1 MSAPEEGDAA
11 AAAAPAGSAPSPSPP
26 PAHAHATPPMP
37 HALEAGAMGPEE
49 AAARKRYEALMQV
62 RAKALKG
69 KGAWYWGHLEPVL
82 VPPPASGAP
91 PKAARL
97 RCALCAATFSAS
109 NPSRTATEH
118 LKRGACPNFAAAQ
131 GAPPPPPPPPPPPQ
145 NQHQQLQLVTVS
157 SPASSIVPISS
168 IPPSSSS
175 SSQRRHSTG
184 GGGRKRHALAA
195 AYASVEAASHH
206 HHVMVADPAGYSPT
220 PPTPPGMPAPR
231 QVLSGGRGDL
241 APLAMLEDSVK
252 RLKSPSASPGAMLP
266 RPQAEAALSLLA
278 DWFLESSGSTSLS
291 AVEHPKL
298 KNFLRQVGLPE
309 ISRADLAG
317 ARLDARFAEA
327 RADAAARFREARFF
341 QLAADG
347 LREQVITLSV
357 NLPNDTSVFHR
368 AVPMPAPASASPDY
382 AQELLL
388 DAASSV
394 SASSGDIRH
403 CVGIVADRF
412 GSKTLRDLETKH
424 HWMVNLSCQVHGL
437 SHLVSDMARDL
448 PLFNSAASN
457 CAKIASY
464 FNTTPSVR
472 ALLHKHQVQ
481 EHGHAFLLPIA
492 APPYNGGDFAAAFV
506 MLESILTS
514 ARPLQLSVLE
524 ESYKVVCI
532 DDPAAREIA
541 AMVQNVAFWTEV
553 EATHSLVKLIMD
565 LVKEM
570 ETERPLVGQCL
581 PLWEDVRGK
590 VRGWC
595 RKFSVEEATAMNVL
609 ERRFRKNY
617 HPAWSAAF
625 ILDSL
630 YLMKDAG
637 RRYLPPFNYLTPE
650 QEKDVDRLITRL
662 VSPEEAHLALM
673 ELMKWRS
680 DGLDPLY
687 AQAVQVRQPDP
698 STGKMKIANKQ
709 SSRLVWETCLSEFKS
724 LGKVAV
730 RLIFLHATAKG
741 FKCTPSMTR
750 WLTAPGSSAGSI
762 GRAHRLVFIAANS
775 KLERRDFSN
784 DDDKDVE
791 LLTEGDDD
799 MLTESGNVDPSSSV

>member
-11 AAAAPAGSAPSPSPP
+11 ASGSSAPPP
-26 PAHAHATPPMP
+26 PAPAPAPPPMAMAEP
-37 HALEAGAMGPEE
+37 GAMGPEE

-131 GAPPPPPPPPPPPQ
+131 GAPPPPPPPPPPQ
-145 NQHQQLQLVTVS
+145 NQHQQLQLVAVS

-175 SSQRRHSTG
+175 ASQRRHSTGGGG

-195 AYASVEAASHH
+195 AYASVEAASHQ

-231 QVLSGGRGDL
+231 QLLSGGRGDL

-278 DWFLESSGSTSLS
+278 DWFLESSGSASLS

-382 AQELLL
+382 AQELFL

-403 CVGIVADRF
+403 CAGIVADRF

-424 HWMVNLSCQVHGL
+424 HWMVNLTCQVHGL
-437 SHLVSDMARDL
+437 SRLVSDMAREL
-448 PLFNSAASN
+448 PLFNNAASN

-492 APPYNGGDFAAAFV
+492 APPYNGGEFAAAFV

-514 ARPLQLSVLE
+514 ARPLQLAVLE

-553 EATHSLVKLIMD
+553 E
-565 LVKEM
+565 
-570 ETERPLVGQCL
+570 
-581 PLWEDVRGK
+581 
-590 VRGWC
+590 
-595 RKFSVEEATAMNVL
+595 
-609 ERRFRKNY
+609 
-617 HPAWSAAF
+617 
-625 ILDSL
+625 
-630 YLMKDAG
+630 
-637 RRYLPPFNYLTPE
+637 
-650 QEKDVDRLITRL
+650 
-662 VSPEEAHLALM
+662 
-673 ELMKWRS
+673 
-680 DGLDPLY
+680 
-687 AQAVQVRQPDP
+687 
-698 STGKMKIANKQ
+698 
-709 SSRLVWETCLSEFKS
+709 
-724 LGKVAV
+724 
-730 RLIFLHATAKG
+730 
-741 FKCTPSMTR
+741 
-750 WLTAPGSSAGSI
+750 
-762 GRAHRLVFIAANS
+762 
-775 KLERRDFSN
+775 
-784 DDDKDVE
+784 
-791 LLTEGDDD
+791 
-799 MLTESGNVDPSSSV
+799 

>member
-1 MSAPEEGDAA
+1 MSAEEGEAS
-11 AAAAPAGSAPSPSPP
+11 GSAPPP
-26 PAHAHATPPMP
+26 VLDA
-37 HALEAGAMGPEE
+37 AGAMGPEE
-49 AAARKRYEALMQV
+49 AAARKRYDALMQV
-62 RAKALKG
+62 RAKAVKG

-97 RCALCAATFSAS
+97 RCGLCAATFSAS

-131 GAPPPPPPPPPPPQ
+131 GAPPPPPPPPPPPHHQ
-145 NQHQQLQLVTVS
+145 NQQLQLVTVS

-175 SSQRRHSTG
+175 SQRRHSTSG

-195 AYASVEAASHH
+195 AYAAVSEAAASHQH
-206 HHVMVADPAGYSPT
+206 HIVVADPTAYSPT
-220 PPTPPGMPAPR
+220 PPTPPGMPTPR

-241 APLAMLEDSVK
+241 GPLAMLEDSVK

-266 RPQAEAALSLLA
+266 RPQAEAALALLA

-298 KNFLRQVGLPE
+298 KTFLRQVGLPE
-309 ISRADLAG
+309 LPRAELAG
-317 ARLDARFAEA
+317 ARLDARYAQA
-327 RADAAARFREARFF
+327 CADAAARFREARFF
-341 QLAADG
+341 QLSADG
-347 LREQVITLSV
+347 LRDPVITLSV

-368 AVPMPAPASASPDY
+368 AVPMPAPPSASSGY
-382 AQELLL
+382 AEELLL

-394 SASSGDIRH
+394 AASSGDIRH
-403 CVGIVADRF
+403 CAGIVADRF
-412 GSKTLRDLETKH
+412 GSKTLRDLEAKH
-424 HWMVNLSCQVHGL
+424 HWMVNLPCQVHGL
-437 SHLVSDMARDL
+437 SRLVRDMARDL
-448 PLFNSAASN
+448 PIFHNAAAK
-457 CAKIASY
+457 CAKVAAY
-464 FNTTPSVR
+464 FNATPAVR

-481 EHGHAFLLPIA
+481 EHGHAFLLPVT
-492 APPYNGGDFAAAFV
+492 APPYNDGEFTAAPFA

-514 ARPLQLSVLE
+514 SRPLQMAVHE

-532 DDPAAREIA
+532 DDPSARDIA
-541 AMVQNVAFWTEV
+541 TMVQNVVFWTEV
-553 EATHSLVKLIMD
+553 EASHSFVKMIMD
-565 LVKEM
+565 MVKEM
-570 ETERPLVGQCL
+570 EAERPLVGQCL
-581 PLWEDVRGK
+581 PLWEDLRGK

-595 RKFSVEEATAMNVL
+595 RKFSIEEATAMNVL

-625 ILDSL
+625 ILDPL
-630 YLMKDAG
+630 YLIKDAG

-662 VSPEEAHLALM
+662 VSPDEAHLALM

-698 STGKMKIANKQ
+698 LTGKMKIANKQ

-750 WLTAPGSSAGSI
+750 WLTASGSSSSGI

-799 MLTESGNVDPSSSV
+799 PMLTENAVVDPSSSV

>member
-1 MSAPEEGDAA
+1 MSAEEGEAS
-11 AAAAPAGSAPSPSPP
+11 GSAPPP
-26 PAHAHATPPMP
+26 VLDA
-37 HALEAGAMGPEE
+37 AGAMGPEE
-49 AAARKRYEALMQV
+49 AAARKRYDALMQV
-62 RAKALKG
+62 RAKAVKG

-97 RCALCAATFSAS
+97 RCGLCAATFSAS

-131 GAPPPPPPPPPPPQ
+131 GAPPPPPPPPPPPHHQ
-145 NQHQQLQLVTVS
+145 NQQLQLVTVS

-175 SSQRRHSTG
+175 SQRRHSTSG

-195 AYASVEAASHH
+195 AYAAVSEAAASHQH
-206 HHVMVADPAGYSPT
+206 HIVVADPTAYSPT
-220 PPTPPGMPAPR
+220 PPTPPGMPTPR

-241 APLAMLEDSVK
+241 GPLAMLEDSVK

-266 RPQAEAALSLLA
+266 RPQAEAALALLA

-298 KNFLRQVGLPE
+298 KTFLRQVGLPE
-309 ISRADLAG
+309 LPRAELAG
-317 ARLDARFAEA
+317 ARLDARYAQA
-327 RADAAARFREARFF
+327 CADAAARFREARFF
-341 QLAADG
+341 QLSADG
-347 LREQVITLSV
+347 LRDPVITLSV

-368 AVPMPAPASASPDY
+368 AVPMPAPPSASSGY
-382 AQELLL
+382 AEELLL

-394 SASSGDIRH
+394 AASSGDIRH
-403 CVGIVADRF
+403 CAGIVADRF
-412 GSKTLRDLETKH
+412 GSKTLRDLEAKH
-424 HWMVNLSCQVHGL
+424 HWMVNLPCQVHGL
-437 SHLVSDMARDL
+437 SRLVRDMARDL
-448 PLFNSAASN
+448 PVFHNAAAK
-457 CAKIASY
+457 CAKVAAY
-464 FNTTPSVR
+464 FNATPAVR
-472 ALLHKHQVQ
+472 ALLHKHQMQ
-481 EHGHAFLLPIA
+481 EHGHAFLLPVA
-492 APPYNGGDFAAAFV
+492 APPYNDGEFTAAPFA

-514 ARPLQLSVLE
+514 SRPLQMAVHE

-532 DDPAAREIA
+532 DDPSARDIA
-541 AMVQNVAFWTEV
+541 TMVQNVVFWTEV
-553 EATHSLVKLIMD
+553 EASHSLVKMIMD
-565 LVKEM
+565 MVKEM
-570 ETERPLVGQCL
+570 EAERPLVGQCL
-581 PLWEDVRGK
+581 PLWEDLRGK

-595 RKFSVEEATAMNVL
+595 RKFSIEEATAMNVL

-625 ILDSL
+625 ILDPL
-630 YLMKDAG
+630 YLIKDAG

-662 VSPEEAHLALM
+662 VSPDEAHLALM

-698 STGKMKIANKQ
+698 LTGKMKIANKQ

-750 WLTAPGSSAGSI
+750 WLTASGSSSSGI
-762 GRAHRLVFIAANS
+762 GRAQRLVFIAANS

-799 MLTESGNVDPSSSV
+799 PMLTENAVVDPSSSV

>member
-590 VRGWC
+590 VRG
-595 RKFSVEEATAMNVL
+595 
-609 ERRFRKNY
+609 
-617 HPAWSAAF
+617 
-625 ILDSL
+625 
-630 YLMKDAG
+630 
-637 RRYLPPFNYLTPE
+637 
-650 QEKDVDRLITRL
+650 
-662 VSPEEAHLALM
+662 
-673 ELMKWRS
+673 
-680 DGLDPLY
+680 
-687 AQAVQVRQPDP
+687 
-698 STGKMKIANKQ
+698 
-709 SSRLVWETCLSEFKS
+709 
-724 LGKVAV
+724 
-730 RLIFLHATAKG
+730 
-741 FKCTPSMTR
+741 
-750 WLTAPGSSAGSI
+750 
-762 GRAHRLVFIAANS
+762 
-775 KLERRDFSN
+775 
-784 DDDKDVE
+784 
-791 LLTEGDDD
+791 
-799 MLTESGNVDPSSSV
+799 

>member
-1 MSAPEEGDAA
+1 SGSSAP
-11 AAAAPAGSAPSPSPP
+11 PP
-26 PAHAHATPPMP
+26 PAPAPAPPPMAMAEP
-37 HALEAGAMGPEE
+37 GAMGPEE

-131 GAPPPPPPPPPPPQ
+131 GAPPPPPPPPPPQ
-145 NQHQQLQLVTVS
+145 NQHQQLQLVAVS

-175 SSQRRHSTG
+175 ASQRRHSTGGGG

-195 AYASVEAASHH
+195 AYASVEAASHQ

-231 QVLSGGRGDL
+231 QLLSGGRGDL
-241 APLAMLEDSVK
+241 
-252 RLKSPSASPGAMLP
+252 
-266 RPQAEAALSLLA
+266 AEAALSLLA
-278 DWFLESSGSTSLS
+278 DWFLESSGSASLS

-382 AQELLL
+382 AQELFL

-403 CVGIVADRF
+403 CAGIVADRF

-424 HWMVNLSCQVHGL
+424 HWMVNLTCQVHGL
-437 SHLVSDMARDL
+437 SRLVSDMAREL
-448 PLFNSAASN
+448 PLFNNAASN

-492 APPYNGGDFAAAFV
+492 APPYNGGEFAAAFV

-514 ARPLQLSVLE
+514 ARPLQLAVLE

-553 EATHSLVKLIMD
+553 EATHSVVKMIMD

-581 PLWEDVRGK
+581 PLWEDLRGK

-595 RKFSVEEATAMNVL
+595 RKFSVEEATAMNVV

-625 ILDSL
+625 ILDPL
-630 YLMKDAG
+630 YLIKDAG

-680 DGLDPLY
+680 EGLDPLY

-799 MLTESGNVDPSSSV
+799 MLTETGNVDPSSSSV